1 MTRFLL
7 ILLFFISILTFAQDP
22 SYSVIGK
29 KEFSGYDIYSIAQN
43 NEGIVYLAT
52 NNGVFKH
59 NGKEIIRLESPK
71 LRDKSFFG
79 FIKNKTGDLFCYNL
93 IGEVYKVGYNTIYL
107 ETIIKNDFLSGYFTF
122 QFTENDEIIISL
134 PNPIIKRKDST
145 YENLFPDDVEFNS
158 SILKSKKNKILLY
171 SHSHKRIYFIDSKT
185 LETHYLSLNK
195 EVDIGTKISF
205 DDDDDRLYML
215 DHKNHMVYE
224 FNEHTY
230 KKIPLAKPKFNYGT
244 EIFKAYEGGQFC
256 VTFSNGG
263 MVFYSKDGTKRSFND
278 VSFNS
283 VVFSCFLQD
292 SEGNFWAGTLEE
304 AILYFRRTPFFS
316 FVDQPLLKD
325 EFIHKIAFCPAGNLY
340 IGTMSGKIYE
350 EDNFQIKLF
359 NDNSPN
365 KVNYLEYK
373 NNVIY
378 ASRGIFPLKEHE
390 YNALEQPNKKNIGKD
405 FEKVDGSY
413 FYGTSRGL
421 LISPENSNT
430 DSLILTARIHKVRYI
445 EEDDKLW
452 VASNKG
458 LYYYH
463 NNHLHC
469 SNLLSDYYSIP
480 IDLQI
485 YEDKL
490 WVATESDGVFLI
502 DNDKIVVHLKEGD
515 GLESNE
521 INKIR
526 FQNDRL
532 FISHAKG
539 LQINQISEIKK
550 YKLINRSNGLFANNI
565 RDFDVMNNQLALVTY
580 LGLQKVDLN
589 TLYDVDTLA
598 NVHLI
603 KVSSKE
609 GELFGQ
615 NPELNYY
622 NQSVTF
628 EYETYAFQHEI
639 HYEYRLIKD
648 QDSVGVYWVKDFS
661 GRNSITFPSLS
672 SGSYTFNLRAVSDHN
687 VKSDIV
693 EYTFVVKNPF
703 WKTTPFLGLVGFL
716 LSGLIYLIYSRNV
729 RKIKKENSIKAE
741 IYNSKLTALK
751 SQMNPHFIF
760 NSLNSIQAL
769 VLKQDVGNAYNYIV
783 KFSTLVRQTL
793 NFSDK
798 DYIDFQEEV
807 KMLKLYLELEKLRF
821 SDDFSFEITFDKHL
835 NGGIPPM
842 LIQPFVENA
851 IKHGLLHKTGDKSLK
866 IHFEIDELLTCI
878 ILDNGVGMKRSQ
890 EIKMRQGRKYKSFSI
905 TSLGKR
911 FNILSEMHGS
921 QVGFE
926 IIDLSENSQGQGTKV
941 IIKIPINY
949 QL

>member
-7 ILLFFISILTFAQDP
+7 ILWFFISTLTFAQDP

-43 NEGIVYLAT
+43 KDGIVFLAT

-79 FIKNKTGDLFCYNL
+79 FIKNKSGDLFCYNL
-93 IGEVYKVGYNTIYL
+93 IGEIYKVAYNAIYL
-107 ETIIKNDFLSGYFTF
+107 ETIIQNDFLSGYFTF
-122 QFTENDEIIISL
+122 QFTDNDEIIISL
-134 PNPIIKRKDST
+134 PNPIIKRNNNT
-145 YENLFPDDVEFNS
+145 YEKLFPDDVEFNS
-158 SILKSKKNKILLY
+158 SIIKDKQNKILLY
-171 SHSHKRIYFIDSKT
+171 SHSHKRVYFIDSKS
-185 LETHYLSLNK
+185 LEINYLSLS
-195 EVDIGTKISF
+195 EESELGTRISF
-205 DDDDDRLYML
+205 DDDNEHMYMY
-215 DHKNHMVYE
+215 DHENQVVYE
-224 FNEHTY
+224 VNEYSY
-230 KKIPLAKPKFNYGT
+230 KKIPLEKSKNNYRT
-244 EIFKAYEGGQFC
+244 EIFRAYESGRFC

-263 MVFYSKDGTKRSFND
+263 MVFYTNDGQRRSFNE
-278 VSFNS
+278 VSFNRT
-283 VVFSCFLQD
+283 VFSCFLQD
-292 SEGNFWAGTLEE
+292 SEGNFWAGTLED

-316 FVDQPLLKD
+316 FIDQPLLKD

-340 IGTMSGKIYE
+340 LGTMSGKIYE
-350 EDNFQIKLF
+350 ENNFRINLF
-359 NDNSPN
+359 KDNSPH

-390 YNALEQPNKKNIGKD
+390 YDALNQPNKKHIGKD
-405 FEKVDGSY
+405 FEKVKEHY

-421 LISPENSNT
+421 LISPKNSNT
-430 DSLILTARIHKVRYI
+430 DSLILTARIHKVIYI

-458 LYYYH
+458 LYYYQD
-463 NNHLHC
+463 NQLHF
-469 SNLLSDYYSIP
+469 SNLLIDYYSIP
-480 IDLQI
+480 IDLQV

-502 DNDKIVVHLKEGD
+502 DNDKIIEHLQEGD
-515 GLESNE
+515 GLASNE
-521 INKIR
+521 VNKIR
-526 FQNDRL
+526 FQDDKL

-539 LQINQISEIKK
+539 LQINHVSDMKK
-550 YKLINRSNGLFANNI
+550 YQIINRSNGLYANNI
-565 RDFDVMNNQLALVTY
+565 RDFDVMNNQLALITY
-580 LGLQKVDLN
+580 LGLQKVNLN
-589 TLYDVDTLA
+589 TLYDVDTVP
-598 NVHLI
+598 NTHLI
-603 KVSSKE
+603 KVSGKE
-609 GELFGQ
+609 GEVFGK

-628 EYETYAFQHEI
+628 EFETYAFQHEI
-639 HYEYRLIKD
+639 HYEYKLIKD
-648 QDSVGVYWVKDFS
+648 QDSVNVKWTQDKS
-661 GRNSITFPSLS
+661 GRNSITFPSLA
-672 SGSYTFNLRAVSDHN
+672 SGNYKFYLRAVSDHQA
-687 VKSDIV
+687 KSKVIT
-693 EYTFVVKNPF
+693 YSFVIKDPF

-716 LSGLIYLIYSRNV
+716 LSGLVYMIYTRNV

-821 SDDFSFEITFDKHL
+821 SDDFSFEITYDKYL

-866 IHFEIDELLTCI
+866 IHFEIDEFLTCI

-890 EIKMRQGRKYKSFSI
+890 EIKRRQGRKYKSFSI